1 MLGGEVSGLPAF
13 LFSFCDL
20 LLDVFFLVD
29 LGIVAVVSAQ
39 LCLHVCVG
47 INEQAVGSFSA
58 AGGEVKSVLAEVG
71 DELSNLSRHACILLQ
86 CYNYVNFF
94 P

>member
-20 LLDVFFLVD
+20 LLDVFFEVV
-29 LGIVAVVSAQ
+29 LGIVSVMSAYFGE
-39 LCLHVCVG
+39 HIRFRVDVH
-47 INEQAVGSFSA
+47 AVGTFSA
-58 AGGEVKSVLAEVG
+58 SGSEVKSVLAEVG

-86 CYNYVNFF
+86 CYNYVKFF